1 MPIPQLLNIYAN
13 NIQHYVLKLCKNMK
27 KILQIALKRK
37 KMINQLIFDMH
48 KNLFYTKWHLSV

>member
-27 KILQIALKRK
+27 KNPIKGSE
-37 KMINQLIFDMH
+37 M
-48 KNLFYTKWHLSV
+48 